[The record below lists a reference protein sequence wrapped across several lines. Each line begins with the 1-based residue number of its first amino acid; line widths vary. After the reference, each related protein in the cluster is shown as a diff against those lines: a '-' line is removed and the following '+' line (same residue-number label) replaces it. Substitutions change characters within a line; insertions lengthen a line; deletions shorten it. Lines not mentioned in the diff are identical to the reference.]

1 MTRYEGAAVRRIE
14 MTALL
19 LAGTG
24 LGWATPA
31 LAEAPSDIGDAEIIV
46 TATRRDASL
55 QDVPISLQALGER
68 TLDEQNVASFDDYV
82 KLLPS
87 VSFQSFGPG
96 QSQLSF
102 RGINSGGD
110 GLDAGSLPTTGT
122 YLDEIPITT
131 VGATPDLHIYDI
143 ARVEALS
150 GPQGTLFGASSLSGT
165 LRIITNKPDP
175 TKLEGG
181 YDLAVTKFGKG
192 DAGGSIEGFV
202 NVPLAENAAIRL
214 VGFYKKDGGYIDNT
228 FAERTFTLDDGDP
241 DTNLTVNNNALVED
255 DFNTSKSYGGRA
267 ALKIDLDDDWTLSPT
282 FVYQRLETRGAFLYD
297 PRVGDLEVH
306 DFSPS
311 YNKDRWWQAALTIE
325 GKVGNWDVV
334 YSGGY
339 FKRRV
344 QNEIDYSYYTVAY
357 DTYGYYATY
366 FPDGNGGFLNPT
378 QRQKLDYNFTK
389 HTQELRFSSPP
400 EESLRLTAG
409 AFFQRQTNDIDAQY
423 QIPGIGAVPQSGLIW
438 FQPVVGDTVYLK
450 RLKRADHDYAMFG
463 EANLDLTPTVTL
475 TAGIRG
481 FIAHNTLTGFSG
493 FSYNITPACLPTDN
507 PDIPCVNVYP
517 EGATSAIPKKVDE
530 AGETHKVNLTWKVTP
545 DAMIYGTY
553 STGYRPGGVNR
564 NPRYGPFS
572 SDKLSNF
579 EFGWKTTWLDGKL
592 RWNGALFYQKWDD
605 MQFAL
610 ARPGDAGVTSIAN
623 VGGAKSMGVE
633 SDILLRL
640 GGLQFSASASYIDA
654 KLTEPFCEEDGS
666 GAITCTPKGTRLPI
680 QPKFKTNATLRYS
693 FPLGSAE
700 AFAQGGVQYQSGTRP
715 FLLDQ
720 EVAVVGYTEGFTT
733 ADFSAGV
740 NFDGFSIE
748 AFIQNAF
755 DERGQLSRNTACAP
769 TYCGPYY
776 RVYPVKPQYFGLKF
790 GQRF

>member
-1 MTRYEGAAVRRIE
+1 

>member
-1 MTRYEGAAVRRIE
+1 

-267 ALKIDLDDDWTLSPT
+267 ALKIDLDDDWTLSPM

-409 AFFQRQTNDIDAQY
+409 AFFQRQTNDINAQY

>member
-1 MTRYEGAAVRRIE
+1 

-24 LGWATPA
+24 MGWAMPA
-31 LAEAPSDIGDAEIIV
+31 LAQAPSDIGDAEIIV

-68 TLDEQNVASFDDYV
+68 TLDEQHVASFDDYV

-102 RGINSGGD
+102 RGISSGGD

-175 TKLEGG
+175 TKFEGG
-181 YDLAVTKFGKG
+181 YDLTATKFGKG
-192 DAGGSIEGFV
+192 DAGGSAEAFL

-241 DTNLTVNNNALVED
+241 TTNLTVNNRDLVKD
-255 DFNTSKSYGGRA
+255 DFNTAESYGGRA
-267 ALKIDLDDDWTLSPT
+267 ALKIDLDDDWTLSPM

-297 PRVGDLEVH
+297 PRAGDLEVH

-366 FPDGNGGFLNPT
+366 FPDGKGGFLNPT

-400 EESLRLTAG
+400 EERLRLTAG
-409 AFFQRQTNDIDAQY
+409 AFFQRQTNDINAQY
-423 QIPGIGAVPQSGLIW
+423 QIPGIGAVPASGLIW

-450 RLKRADHDYAMFG
+450 RLERADNDYAMFG
-463 EANLDLTPTVTL
+463 EANLDITPTVTL

-517 EGATSAIPKKVDE
+517 EGATSVIPKKVDE

-654 KLTEPFCEEDGS
+654 KLTEPFCEEKG
-666 GAITCTPKGTRLPI
+666 GTITCTPEGTRLPI

-700 AFAQGGVQYQSGTRP
+700 AFVQGGAQYQSGTRP

-720 EVAVVGYTEGFTT
+720 EVAVIGYTGGFAT

-740 NFDGFSIE
+740 NFAGFSIE

-755 DERGQLSRNTACAP
+755 DERGQLSRNVACAP

-790 GQRF
+790 AQRF